1 MFHFS
6 QHFVLTLFEQA
17 AAHFPIP
24 RVQQPLPEENVFVV
38 STREELPPTRVTTA
52 QPRGGLTAR
61 GRANMSTQ
69 RGRGGGRQAGRG
81 RATT

>member
-52 QPRGGLTAR
+52 QPRGGLTTR
-61 GRANMSTQ
+61 GMASA
-69 RGRGGGRQAGRG
+69 RGRGGGREAGRG
-81 RATT
+81 RATA